1 MCLIPSVVE
10 AVDIPVIAAGGLY
23 DGKSM
28 LAAMVLGA
36 EGVQMGSRFVPTE
49 ESSAHIAFKNAVVEA
64 GEGATT
70 LTLKELTPVR
80 MMHNELYK
88 KLVAASQAGASQD
101 ELAEILGRGRA
112 KKGMFEGDL
121 VEGELEIGQIS
132 SMLTDIRPAKDVVDE
147 IIEGYKNAGGMKLGK
162 RFEF

>member
-1 MCLIPSVVE
+1 
-10 AVDIPVIAAGGLY
+10 
-23 DGKSM
+23 
-28 LAAMVLGA
+28 
-36 EGVQMGSRFVPTE
+36 
-49 ESSAHIAFKNAVVEA
+49 
-64 GEGATT
+64 
-70 LTLKELTPVR
+70 

-88 KLVAASQAGASQD
+88 NLVAASQAGASQE